1 MYWSTTVT
9 KGNGK
14 KIECYVKQTCDT
26 RYHASNLGVMIPCSD
41 FLLKGTDEL
50 YIGEQIQ
57 VDISTIKEHVKMS
70 DELPDKIP
78 LLITFADNIFYNLYG
93 GFVLIP
99 GYKSRLDD
107 LLKGE
112 CD

>member
-1 MYWSTTVT
+1 MYWITTVT
-9 KGNGK
+9 KENRK
-14 KIECYVKQTCDT
+14 KIECYVKQTCDN
-26 RYHASNLGVMIPCSD
+26 RHHASNHGVMIPCND
-41 FLLKGTDEL
+41 FLLRGTDEL

-70 DELPDKIP
+70 EELPDKIP
-78 LLITFADNIFYNLYG
+78 LLITVADNTVYNLYG

-99 GYKSRLDD
+99 GYKSRLNDF
-107 LLKGE
+107 LKGA